1 MNDVNYE
8 QTIYGTGITFSAP
21 EKKYVI
27 SPKKSLLF
35 NRANKNNVVPS
46 N

>member
-21 EKKYVI
+21 EKEKYVI
-27 SPKKSLLF
+27 SPKKVCYLIG
-35 NRANKNNVVPS
+35 
-46 N
+46 